1 MEVIARKIIKSDFK
15 TIGFFRL
22 SMKKGSDNFR
32 ESSSLKVLKL
42 INENSKKRILIYE
55 PAMKFENDNEFELVK
70 DINFFKSESDL
81 IMANRLDSMLDDV
94 LHKIF
99 SRDIFQKL

>member
-42 INENSKKRILIYE
+42 INENSKKNSHL
-55 PAMKFENDNEFELVK
+55 
-70 DINFFKSESDL
+70 
-81 IMANRLDSMLDDV
+81 
-94 LHKIF
+94 
-99 SRDIFQKL
+99 

>member
-1 MEVIARKIIKSDFK
+1 
-15 TIGFFRL
+15 
-22 SMKKGSDNFR
+22 
-32 ESSSLKVLKL
+32 
-42 INENSKKRILIYE
+42 
-55 PAMKFENDNEFELVK
+55 MKFENDNEFELVK